1 MKKSLLFTAALTAAV
16 CLAEDAAPAAPKA
29 DAPSP
34 AAASMRHARRMPR
47 LDRPSRGIYEGPHGM
62 RRMPGLVVSDFGV
75 TADGRKAK
83 LFRIMGQGGIVAD
96 FSDHGARLV
105 RLYLPDRDGNL
116 ADVTVG
122 FNDVSGYEKY
132 DRNFNST
139 VGRFANRIAAG
150 KFSLDGQ
157 DYQLPLNWGPEDKRC
172 CLHGGTNAMN
182 FAIWKARP
190 VRRPR
195 PTGMATGVEFIYE
208 SPDGDQ
214 GFPGAMTVKVTHWIT
229 AKNVWNTRRR
239 SRARLVRS
247 TSPTTPTSI

>member
-1 MKKSLLFTAALTAAV
+1 MKKSLLIAAV
-16 CLAEDAAPAAPKA
+16 LATAVSIAQDAAPAAPKA
-29 DAPSP
+29 DAPAP
-34 AAASMRHARRMPR
+34 AAARMRHARRMPR
-47 LDRPSRGIYEGPHGM
+47 PDRPPRGIYDGPHGM

-83 LFRIMGQGGIVAD
+83 LYRIMGQGGIVAD

-157 DYQLPLNWGPEDKRC
+157 DYQLPLNWGPDDADG
-172 CLHGGTNAMN
+172 HGHG
-182 FAIWKARP
+182 RRVH
-190 VRRPR
+190 VR
-195 PTGMATGVEFIYE
+195 I
-208 SPDGDQ
+208 
-214 GFPGAMTVKVTHWIT
+214 
-229 AKNVWNTRRR
+229 
-239 SRARLVRS
+239 SRW
-247 TSPTTPTSI
+247 

>member
-1 MKKSLLFTAALTAAV
+1 
-16 CLAEDAAPAAPKA
+16 
-29 DAPSP
+29 
-34 AAASMRHARRMPR
+34 
-47 LDRPSRGIYEGPHGM
+47 M
-62 RRMPGLVVSDFGV
+62 RRLPGLVVSDFGV

-83 LFRIMGQGGIVAD
+83 LYRIMGQGGIVAD

-182 FAIWKARP
+182 FAIWKARRM
-190 VRRPR
+190 VGARRRTSFTMKVYLVIGMAMPAISTSWKESFPRRER
-195 PTGMATGVEFIYE
+195 PTLQVMATTGLE
-208 SPDGDQ
+208 S
-214 GFPGAMTVKVTHWIT
+214 M
-229 AKNVWNTRRR
+229 
-239 SRARLVRS
+239 
-247 TSPTTPTSI
+247 